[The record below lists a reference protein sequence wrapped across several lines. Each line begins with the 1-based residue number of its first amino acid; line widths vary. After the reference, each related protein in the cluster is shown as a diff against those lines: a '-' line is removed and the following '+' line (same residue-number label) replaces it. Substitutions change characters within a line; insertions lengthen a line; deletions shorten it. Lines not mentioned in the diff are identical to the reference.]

1 MAEIGPLSVSVPM
14 HLGGV
19 KVADIDLPI
28 TISRGSNIKNLSVDL
43 TDDSKRIVAD
53 TLRAVAHEIEPLR
66 VPEGTFPIKWVT
78 GIDETLEWP
87 TTPGSAVLADRHCG
101 AGPQVLILAKTERD
115 NSSASQEH
123 RWWGGHEDKAAYP
136 IAGAWSHNRPTS
148 GYDLLQIL
156 HVAP

>member
-1 MAEIGPLSVSVPM
+1 MATTPARLSLPVLVADAEIGRV
-14 HLGGV
+14 
-19 KVADIDLPI
+19 DIDLAVESRHANQSVVINTSGNVDGAIAKTLVEIAERLAPGITAPI
-28 TISRGSNIKNLSVDL
+28 S
-43 TDDSKRIVAD
+43 
-53 TLRAVAHEIEPLR
+53 
-66 VPEGTFPIKWVT
+66 
-78 GIDETLEWP
+78 GIDQPAPVLEWP
-87 TTPGSAVLADRHCG
+87 TTPGSAVLADRYCG

-123 RWWGGHEDKAAYP
+123 RWWGGHDDKAAYP